1 MEKQVSIIMGIYNCE
16 NTLSEAIDSI
26 INQTYDNWELIICDD
41 GSLDK
46 SYAIAKRYQEKYGER
61 IILLSN
67 ERNLGLNVTLNKC
80 LNKAKGEYIARMDGD
95 DISLPERLAV
105 EVEYLNKHDE
115 YAIVSSPMIYFDE
128 EGEFKVGCQ
137 TGEPILK
144 NFAKGTQFCHAPSM
158 VRREAYT
165 AVKGYSTKKTRFR
178 VEDWDL
184 WIRMYE
190 KGYRGYNISR
200 PLYKMRDDRNAYQ
213 RRCFKYRINEA
224 IVSAS
229 AVKKLGLKKINY
241 IYMLKP
247 VIVGLLPKSIYMYFH
262 KK

>member
-16 NTLSEAIDSI
+16 KTLSEAIDSI

-41 GSLDK
+41 GSSDK
-46 SYAIAKRYQEKYGER
+46 SCDIVKRYQERYGER

-80 LNKAKGEYIARMDGD
+80 LSEAKGEYIARMDGD

-105 EVEYLNKHDE
+105 EVDFLNRHEE
-115 YAIVSSPMIYFDE
+115 YAIVSSPMRYFDE
-128 EGEFKVGCQ
+128 EGEFKVGNQ
-137 TGEPILK
+137 NGEPVLSD
-144 NFAKGTQFCHAPSM
+144 FAKRTQFCHAPCM

-165 AVKGYSTKKTRFR
+165 MVKGYSTKKTRLR

-190 KGYRGYNISR
+190 KGFRGYNIPR

-224 IVSAS
+224 RVSAS
-229 AVKKLGLKKINY
+229 AVKKLGLKKIY
-241 IYMLKP
+241 YTYMLKP
-247 VIVGLLPKSIYMYFH
+247 IIVGLLPRSVYMYFH